1 MQVLTGELLIV
12 GKITAAYGIKGWV
25 KVHSYTDESENL
37 FSYKSLLI
45 SRAGKLEP
53 IIFSHWRQH
62 GKGMVALIRGCD
74 SRNLAETYLKC
85 TLHVAKDQLPH
96 LPAGDYYWN
105 QLIGLKVYTQVDGSE
120 VELGEIASM
129 METGANDVVVISA
142 TASSVDNQERL
153 IPYLVDQFVLKID
166 LEENRMDVDWDPEF

>member
-1 MQVLTGELLIV
+1 
-12 GKITAAYGIKGWV
+12 
-25 KVHSYTDESENL
+25 
-37 FSYKSLLI
+37 
-45 SRAGKLEP
+45 
-53 IIFSHWRQH
+53 
-62 GKGMVALIRGCD
+62 
-74 SRNLAETYLKC
+74 
-85 TLHVAKDQLPH
+85 LHVAKDQLPH

-105 QLIGLKVYTQVDGSE
+105 QLIGLKVYTQVDGSD

-153 IPYLVDQFVLKID
+153 IPYLVGQFVLKID